1 MQKFQGS
8 FELTDMDICVWFIA
22 TDVDIFWIFC
32 TAKFGHDIFWK
43 VNKDRSRTT
52 CAGDV
57 KCFFDNASEVFS
69 SADCDTVFG
78 DAACDAYDI
87 YFLEG
92 IVSDKVTG
100 YLTGEAYEW
109 NAVIVGGCK
118 TCYKVG
124 CSRTAGYKAY
134 ADFACCSRVCI
145 GFVNEGLFVTW
156 EDDFYVV
163 LFVEFIADVDGAGS
177 RVAEEV
183 FYAFFF

>member
-1 MQKFQGS
+1 
-8 FELTDMDICVWFIA
+8 MDICVWFIA

-43 VNKDRSRTT
+43 VNKDRPRTT

-100 YLTGEAYEW
+100 YLTGPSEFRQSKKSPK
-109 NAVIVGGCK
+109 CRL
-118 TCYKVG
+118 TFPPPP
-124 CSRTAGYKAY
+124 SR
-134 ADFACCSRVCI
+134 
-145 GFVNEGLFVTW
+145 
-156 EDDFYVV
+156 
-163 LFVEFIADVDGAGS
+163 
-177 RVAEEV
+177 
-183 FYAFFF
+183 